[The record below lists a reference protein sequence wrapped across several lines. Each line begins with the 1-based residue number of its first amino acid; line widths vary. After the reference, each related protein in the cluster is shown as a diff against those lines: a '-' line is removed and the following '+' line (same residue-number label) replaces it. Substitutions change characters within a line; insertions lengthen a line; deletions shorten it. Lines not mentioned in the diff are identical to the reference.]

1 MNIQKIKNALKN
13 SKADALMLTGE
24 TSRLWATGF
33 HSTAGILLA
42 TAENAYF
49 FTDSRYFESAQHSVQ
64 GTEVRLIGRGT
75 DYYAAINE
83 AMRENGASR
92 LGFEENSVTFSLY
105 ERFTE
110 KLEAELIP
118 AANITEELRAVK
130 NRTELEAMKKA
141 QRIAE
146 KSFIETLKTITDGM
160 TEKELANELTC
171 RMLKNGAD
179 DKSFDPIVVS
189 GTHSSMPHGVPED
202 RKLERG
208 FLTMDFGVKLDGWCS
223 DTTRTVCIGE
233 PTEEMI
239 KVYDTV
245 LKAQLA
251 GIAAARAGVTGHYVD
266 AAARA
271 VIDAAGYGD
280 YFGHAFG
287 HGVGLDVHEA
297 PTAAPGRDEILPEG
311 AVISAEP
318 GIYLPGKF
326 GVRIEDVLYLTAD
339 GCENITNLSKNLEIL
354 HI

>member
-130 NRTELEAMKKA
+130 NRTE
-141 QRIAE
+141 R
-146 KSFIETLKTITDGM
+146 SKT
-160 TEKELANELTC
+160 E
-171 RMLKNGAD
+171 
-179 DKSFDPIVVS
+179 S
-189 GTHSSMPHGVPED
+189 
-202 RKLERG
+202 
-208 FLTMDFGVKLDGWCS
+208 
-223 DTTRTVCIGE
+223 
-233 PTEEMI
+233 
-239 KVYDTV
+239 
-245 LKAQLA
+245 
-251 GIAAARAGVTGHYVD
+251 
-266 AAARA
+266 
-271 VIDAAGYGD
+271 
-280 YFGHAFG
+280 
-287 HGVGLDVHEA
+287 
-297 PTAAPGRDEILPEG
+297 
-311 AVISAEP
+311 
-318 GIYLPGKF
+318 
-326 GVRIEDVLYLTAD
+326 
-339 GCENITNLSKNLEIL
+339 
-354 HI
+354 